1 VAKLRLLFRA
11 NGRSGVEPPEKAP
24 VAPVAPPIETQDS
37 HPEDEDMEE
46 ATKDDA
52 VYSFSPDQ
60 YGLFE
65 SSKVPAQGGWQSS
78 GCFSERMVALG

>member
-1 VAKLRLLFRA
+1 MVALGYRIPHPAAEDTTGSRA
-11 NGRSGVEPPEKAP
+11 LEIDNEKEPSE
-24 VAPVAPPIETQDS
+24 ETDPDQ
-37 HPEDEDMEE
+37 
-46 ATKDDA
+46 A
-52 VYSFSPDQ
+52 PDQ